1 MTLSTTGLFNFS
13 GSGYTFNSNSDEA
26 DFHVNC
32 EQIYFG
38 DEHCD
43 TIRLGDLGRGEG
55 DTTIQLYGDIVARNG
70 DVSVTGDVSAT
81 GDVSI
86 NGDITGNSVTSPAFV
101 VKDAGGS
108 SENAMITY
116 SASPDHSIEMDSALT
131 VFGDVYIDDNCDL
144 TVEGTIYCSN
154 GVQNSD
160 ERIKENIVNVDANI
174 EDIAST
180 RIVTFNFKDK
190 EERNLGTIAQDW
202 QKIFPEA
209 VKENKDGMLALDYS
223 AISIASAVKAAR
235 EIVELKK
242 KNEELEARLA
252 ALEAKLG

>member
-1 MTLSTTGLFNFS
+1 MANSILAKLGFS
-13 GSGYTFNSNSDEA
+13 VDK
-26 DFHVNC
+26 H
-32 EQIYFG
+32 
-38 DEHCD
+38 
-43 TIRLGDLGRGEG
+43 
-55 DTTIQLYGDIVARNG
+55 
-70 DVSVTGDVSAT
+70 SVTGAVGVINSIGKAVSGLQTKMKQAFALAGVQSFATGIKSLGASIKDTFAKSFTMAQEFAAT
-81 GDVSI
+81 GDKI
-86 NGDITGNSVTSPAFV
+86 AKTSRMV
-101 VKDAGGS
+101 GLSVKDYQAFASAAQHAGMS
-108 SENAMITY
+108 TE
-116 SASPDHSIEMDSALT
+116 EMDSALT